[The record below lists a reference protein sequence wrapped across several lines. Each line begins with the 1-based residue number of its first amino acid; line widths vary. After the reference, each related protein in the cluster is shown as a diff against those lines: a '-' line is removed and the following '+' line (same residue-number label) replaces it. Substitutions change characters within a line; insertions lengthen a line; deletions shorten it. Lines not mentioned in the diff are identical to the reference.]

1 MRVHVAPLALAP
13 DLLAPEA
20 ARILDSGHAV
30 ELQVRS
36 SVEAPF
42 QSVRGVVICERSW
55 CMTVHHICMLQ

>member
-30 ELQVRS
+30 ELQIRP

-42 QSVRGVVICERSW
+42 QRIRGVVICERSW